1 MLSSKEKAIR
11 RVIKK
16 KETAREINKTMKAKE
31 LKIIDNKLLF
41 FLIFNKNKIKRQ
53 E

>member
-1 MLSSKEKAIR
+1 MLPSKKKAIR

-16 KETAREINKTMKAKE
+16 KETAREINKAMKAKE

-41 FLIFNKNKIKRQ
+41 FLIFNKIK
-53 E
+53 

>member
-1 MLSSKEKAIR
+1 MLPSKEKAIR

-16 KETAREINKTMKAKE
+16 KETAREINKAMKAKE

-41 FLIFNKNKIKRQ
+41 FLIFNKIK
-53 E
+53 